1 MTGILLKDI
10 YNIRKQILWY
20 LAITAVFF
28 VLSVALKNLAFVSSM
43 ILFVTLSV
51 PMTAVAYE
59 ERENWQ
65 KFLVASGTDVRIIV
79 LEKYLLG
86 AIFYA
91 FGAIIYLMA
100 VLLSGDGAFSWNEY
114 VIPIA
119 MSVVAMSGML
129 PLIFKFGV
137 EKGRVMIVVIVVVT
151 VLIWVGLLTLID
163 KMTAVSVPIVVTLSV
178 AIAIAALLV
187 SYFVSVYIYKRKEF

>member
-187 SYFVSVYIYKRKEF
+187 SYFVSVHIYKRKEF